1 MNLAKAK
8 NKQTGNLGETIAA
21 KYLTNKGFTIV
32 ERNYWRKWGELDLV
46 ARAPVSL
53 SLGSVLGET
62 TGKIHFVEVKSVSY
76 ETRVELEE
84 AFSWGT
90 WRPEEQVHQF
100 KLHQIHKALETWIAE
115 HNYEGDWQID
125 VVAVRLVPNAR
136 YASVKHIENVV
147 N

>member
-1 MNLAKAK
+1 MTSTKEN
-8 NKQTGNLGETIAA
+8 NKETGKLGEDIAA
-21 KYLTNKGFTIV
+21 KYLINKGFEII

-46 ARAPVSL
+46 AR
-53 SLGSVLGET
+53 ET
-62 TGKIHFVEVKSVSY
+62 SGRIHFVEVKAVSY

-84 AFSWGT
+84 AVSWGT

-100 KLHQIHKALETWIAE
+100 KLHQIHKALETWINN
-115 HNYEGDWQID
+115 HNYEGDWQVD
-125 VVAVRLVPNAR
+125 VITVRLVPRER

>member
-1 MNLAKAK
+1 MNPTKAN

-21 KYLTNKGFTIV
+21 KYLTNKAFTII

-46 ARAPVSL
+46 AR
-53 SLGSVLGET
+53 ET
-62 TGKIHFVEVKSVSY
+62 NGKVHFVEVKTVSY

-84 AFSWGT
+84 AVSWNS

-100 KLHQIHKALETWIAE
+100 KLHQIHKALETWIADN
-115 HNYEGDWQID
+115 NYEGDWQVD
-125 VVAVRLVPNAR
+125 VIAVRLVPRER